1 MSKLISWN
9 EWIGSR
15 YYSNNQVYKSN
26 QINLLKNSNSKICL
40 ICRGGKLLC
49 GKIRCPVIA
58 KAEAL
63 LKFKTTFDNQ
73 SIQGAT
79 PPAVFVGRIGYPKIN
94 IGPMIPPFFGD
105 TEILDTPELWMG
117 KKIEDILDYRFSLIR
132 GKSRSNIFEA
142 QNPGKLLGELQEL
155 AMGKQPVDTE
165 AIFKKKPNRI
175 LALNEYSQPFGPS
188 APLKKFKTTNVS
200 VDSRIEKNFN
210 DTDMTASDSICSLY
224 NAGVL
229 ITRIQRTFSL
239 GMFGLSK
246 RRKLVPT
253 RWGITAVDSTL
264 SKRLVKE
271 IKQFPTIDEYQVFTF
286 TNIGNIY
293 AAIFIPERW
302 SFEWI
307 EAWYPKTFWN
317 LLGKS
322 PELMGDFEPYEGRS
336 PYASV
341 GGCYYSARLALAEK
355 LKKDRRQATGL
366 ILREI
371 HPEYILPVG
380 VWNVRES
387 IRELLKTK
395 PMKFDTFHKAM
406 SHVLKNL
413 TIPVNDWAGNSKIM
427 RDTLFQKKISQYLHR
442 SKNEIS

>member
-1 MSKLISWN
+1 MSKLIAWN
-9 EWIGSR
+9 EWIESR
-15 YYSNNQVYKSN
+15 YYSNGRFSKSN

-40 ICRGGKLLC
+40 LCRGGKLLC

-63 LKFKTTFDNQ
+63 IKLKTTIDHEL
-73 SIQGAT
+73 IQGSA
-79 PPAVFVGRIGYPKIN
+79 PPAVFVGNMGYPKVN
-94 IGPMIPPFFGD
+94 IGPMLPPFFGD
-105 TEILDTPELWMG
+105 TEILDTPELWVG
-117 KKIEDILDYRFSLIR
+117 KKIEDILNYRFSLIR
-132 GKSRSNIFEA
+132 GKSRSDIFEA
-142 QNPGKLLGELQEL
+142 QNPGKLLGNLQEL
-155 AMGKQPVDTE
+155 AMGEQPVDTE
-165 AIFKKKPNRI
+165 VIFKRKPNSI

-188 APLKKFKTTNVS
+188 APLKKFKIDNVS
-200 VDSRIEKNFN
+200 VDSRIEKKFN
-210 DTDMTASDSICSLY
+210 DTDMTASDSIYSLY
-224 NAGVL
+224 NNGVL

-253 RWGITAVDSTL
+253 RWGITAVDSNL
-264 SKRLVKE
+264 SKRLVTE

-286 TNIGNIY
+286 TNLGNIY
-293 AAIFIPERW
+293 AAILIPERW

-317 LLGKS
+317 MLGQS

-336 PYASV
+336 TYASV
-341 GGCYYSARLALAEK
+341 GGCYYSTRLALAEK
-355 LKKDRRQATGL
+355 LKRDRKQATGL

-380 VWNVRES
+380 VWNIRES

-395 PMKFDTFHKAM
+395 PIKFDTFQKAM
-406 SHVLKNL
+406 SHALKEL
-413 TIPVNDWAGNSKIM
+413 TIPAKDWTSNSKII
-427 RDTLFQKKISQYLHR
+427 RDALFQKKISQYFH
-442 SKNEIS
+442 KNKDVI

>member
-9 EWIGSR
+9 EWIDSKR
-15 YYSNNQVYKSN
+15 YPNNQVYNSN

-63 LKFKTTFDNQ
+63 LKLKTTVDNQ
-73 SIQGAT
+73 SIQGST

-94 IGPMIPPFFGD
+94 IGPMIPPFYGD

-117 KKIEDILDYRFSLIR
+117 KEIEDILDYRFSLIR

-175 LALNEYSQPFGPS
+175 LALNESSQPFGPS
-188 APLKKFKTTNVS
+188 APLKKFKTTTIS

-210 DTDMTASDSICSLY
+210 DTDMTASDSIYSLY

-239 GMFGLSK
+239 GMFGHSK
-246 RRKLVPT
+246 RRKLLPT
-253 RWGITAVDSTL
+253 RWGITAVDSTI

-271 IKQFPTIDEYQVFTF
+271 IKQFQTIDEYQVFTF

-307 EAWYPKTFWN
+307 EAWFPKTFWN
-317 LLGKS
+317 PLGKS

-336 PYASV
+336 KYANV

-355 LKKDRRQATGL
+355 LKKDRRQAAGL

-395 PMKFDTFHKAM
+395 PTKFDTFNKAM
-406 SHVLKNL
+406 FHALKEL
-413 TIPVNDWAGNSKIM
+413 TISVNDWARNSKMM
-427 RDTLFQKKISQYLHR
+427 REALFQKKISQYFNR
-442 SKNEIS
+442 SKDKIF